1 MIKKTAVVAV
11 AVVILVVVAV
21 VAFRPGTPNGSTSA
35 TAFDL
40 PALTGGGRVRLAAY
54 RGEPVVVT
62 LYASW
67 CTACTTELPGFARE
81 AARLR
86 GRVQFIAVDSQET
99 GDGAA
104 FAERYGLAA
113 NGFALA
119 RDIGQSST
127 GGLFKAYSAR
137 GLPVTVWYSASGTIE
152 FKALE
157 AVPEAQ
163 LQQQLA
169 RWYGV

>member
-1 MIKKTAVVAV
+1 MIKRLAVV
-11 AVVILVVVAV
+11 VIVVAV
-21 VAFRPGTPNGSTSA
+21 VAVLAVLAFRPSKPNGSASP

-40 PALTGGGRVRLAAY
+40 PALTGSGRVRLASY

-67 CTACTTELPGFARE
+67 CTACTTELPGFARDAE
-81 AARLR
+81 QFR

-104 FAERYGLAA
+104 FARRFHLAES
-113 NGFALA
+113 GFVLA

-127 GGLFKAYSAR
+127 GGLFKAYGAR
-137 GLPVTVWYSASGTIE
+137 GLPLTVIYDRRGMIHW
-152 FKALE
+152 KALE
-157 AVPEAQ
+157 AVPEAE
-163 LQQQLA
+163 LSQQLS
-169 RWYGV
+169 GVA

>member
-1 MIKKTAVVAV
+1 MIKRIAVVVGAV
-11 AVVILVVVAV
+11 AIVAVLAV
-21 VAFRPGTPNGSTSA
+21 VAFRPSSPNGTASA

-40 PALTGGGRVRLAAY
+40 PSLIGGGRVRLAAF

-62 LYASW
+62 MYASW
-67 CTACTTELPGFARE
+67 CTACTTELPGFARA

-104 FAERYGLAA
+104 FAARFGLAA
-113 NGFALA
+113 SGFTLA

-127 GGLFKAYSAR
+127 GGLFKAYAAR
-137 GLPVTVWYSASGTIE
+137 GLPVTVFYSRSGTIDW
-152 FKALE
+152 KALE

-169 RWYGV
+169 LRYGV